1 MCVNPTYVC
10 NFLWMRMNPVYNIYV
25 PNLFT
30 KSYKI
35 SCFLWHDLW
44 KSHSKYFQ
52 RFSPSWKAEIVQ
64 YQLVLLDFNNIK
76 NEAWKITVVSSF
88 FYSRQKVLI
97 HVFIY
102 EDLMLRF
109 NYSIKNESF
118 LPKSIIFVVIT
129 LHLQNLLKLFY

>member
-1 MCVNPTYVC
+1 M
-10 NFLWMRMNPVYNIYV
+10 
-25 PNLFT
+25 
-30 KSYKI
+30 
-35 SCFLWHDLW
+35 
-44 KSHSKYFQ
+44 
-52 RFSPSWKAEIVQ
+52 Q

-109 NYSIKNESF
+109 NYSIKNESL